1 MKMRKMISSG
11 SAKEYGNFNLQ
22 VPEKALRG
30 LHIRILFSNIA
41 MTVKPQK
48 WFLLQIGK
56 SFDWTMKRQNLI
68 QPESLTNVLS
78 KNTRRILMQKNM
90 FQT

>member
-11 SAKEYGNFNLQ
+11 SVKEYGNFNLQ
-22 VPEKALRG
+22 VPEKAVRG

-56 SFDWTMKRQNLI
+56 SFAWTMKRQNLI